1 MPTEPSKYASN
12 QFDVATVGR
21 TPLMSEILADTRP
34 RLVAAAAAHAAF
46 NPALTLFDSTTA
58 AWEAGETVIANA
70 EATLPAR
77 TLAFTE
83 KLDSLTHKPDA
94 DTNSLIET
102 WDVTIRS
109 VVAYQ
114 GTTYMLLLP
123 NGRETLTA
131 GTYDARL
138 DAGRDFAIRL
148 SQQVGKATLIA
159 LGGTVADFY
168 TDARALRTTQN
179 TAKTGLEDAR
189 LNQEPRR
196 QGSAAALLNMVGVG
210 LQVWKDTPE
219 LVDSL
224 FDVAL
229 LRGVTQAI
237 PTAPTTTTW
246 TPATRRLST
255 AALPNDATRLEA
267 WRQGS
272 GGMPEQLAI
281 GAVGSL
287 EVTVPAGITF
297 EAGHTYQ
304 LWLQARNG
312 TGSSGPGPK
321 QSWTAP

>member
-1 MPTEPSKYASN
+1 MPNEPSKYASN
-12 QFDVATVGR
+12 QFDVATKDSDQQ
-21 TPLMSEILADTRP
+21 MSEILADTRP
-34 RLVAAAAAHAAF
+34 RLVAAAAVHAAF
-46 NPALTLFDSTTA
+46 IPALILLDSTTA
-58 AWEAGETVIANA
+58 AWEAGETLIANA

-83 KLDSLTHKPDA
+83 KLNSITHKPDA
-94 DTNSLIET
+94 DTNSPLET

-109 VVAYQ
+109 AVAYQ
-114 GTTYMLLLP
+114 GTTYMILLP

-131 GTYDARL
+131 GSYDVRL

-148 SQQVGKATLIA
+148 TQQVGKATLIA
-159 LGGTVADFY
+159 LGSVVADFY
-168 TDARALRTTQN
+168 AAARTLRTAQA
-179 TAKTGLEDAR
+179 TAKTTVEDTR
-189 LNQEPRR
+189 LNQKPFRKAC
-196 QGSAAALLNMVGVG
+196 AAALLNMVGIG

-219 LVDSL
+219 LVDTL

-229 LRGVTQAI
+229 LRGATQAI
-237 PTAPTTTTW
+237 PTAPSTTTW

-255 AALPNDATRLEA
+255 TALPNEATRLEA
-267 WRQGS
+267 WRQGQ

-281 GAVGSL
+281 GTVGAL

-297 EAGHTYQ
+297 VAGQTYQ

>member
-1 MPTEPSKYASN
+1 M
-12 QFDVATVGR
+12 
-21 TPLMSEILADTRP
+21 
-34 RLVAAAAAHAAF
+34 
-46 NPALTLFDSTTA
+46 
-58 AWEAGETVIANA
+58 IANA

-83 KLDSLTHKPDA
+83 KLNSLTHKPDA
-94 DTNSLIET
+94 DANSQLET

-114 GTTYMLLLP
+114 GTIYRQLLP

-148 SQQVGKATLIA
+148 RRQTGKATLIA
-159 LGGTVADFY
+159 LGETVGEFY
-168 TDARALRTTQN
+168 TDARALRTTRN
-179 TAKTGLEDAR
+179 IAKTGLEDAR
-189 LNQEPRR
+189 LNQEPLRLAC
-196 QGSAAALLNMVGVG
+196 AAARLNMVGVG

-237 PTAPTTTTW
+237 PTASTTTTW

-255 AALPNDATRLEA
+255 TALPNEATRLEA
-267 WRQGS
+267 WRQRAGWNAGTTPHRS
-272 GGMPEQLAI
+272 RRRAGGHRARRHHLRGRSHLPTLAPSPQRHRLERSRPQTRLD
-281 GAVGSL
+281 GSL
-287 EVTVPAGITF
+287 NGIS
-297 EAGHTYQ
+297 EAGNKRRQRGH
-304 LWLQARNG
+304 RNG
-312 TGSSGPGPK
+312 EDRSATTP
-321 QSWTAP
+321 

>member
-12 QFDVATVGR
+12 QFGVATAGR
-21 TPLMSEILADTRP
+21 FPLLSEILADTRP
-34 RLVAAAAAHAAF
+34 RLVLAAAAHAAF
-46 NPALTLFDSTTA
+46 APALLLLDSTTA

-94 DTNSLIET
+94 DTNSLLET
-102 WDVTIRS
+102 WDITIRS

-114 GTTYMLLLP
+114 GTTYLQLFP

-159 LGGTVADFY
+159 LGETVADFY
-168 TDARALRTTQN
+168 TDARTLRTAQY
-179 TAKTGLEDAR
+179 TAKTAMEDAR
-189 LNQEPRR
+189 LNQEPLRLAC
-196 QGSAAALLNMVGVG
+196 AAALLNMVGVG
-210 LQVWKDTPE
+210 LQVWNDTPE

-229 LRGVTQAI
+229 LRGVAQAI
-237 PTAPTTTTW
+237 PAAPADTTW

-255 AALPNDATRLEA
+255 TALPNDATRLEA
-267 WRQGS
+267 WRQGQ

-281 GAVGSL
+281 GTVGAL

-297 EAGHTYQ
+297 AAGQTYQ